1 MPRNN
6 KRSGVLANAR
16 TVKARKQV
24 VEDNYYKKVRK
35 WDSALE
41 DWEVKCQSLY
51 NPKGHSRTYEE
62 TALMLLLLKAK
73 LQALVDDRSYYDI
86 SWTKLEE
93 MVAMDLKVDV
103 KHVRQARKV
112 FDQDGCV
119 IVADTSTRGRG
130 SANYDQSIYK
140 KITIEHLTAMVVW
153 VDKQHSKGETVTNQR
168 VRNWFRTTY
177 QIEISKTRVSRHLNE
192 MGLRWRSAKPK
203 RRTVAEYRTEVLT
216 KFLLG
221 VDQYLKGEDNYVFVY
236 TDESYI
242 HNTHAMAN
250 SYFDSKESRIDRS
263 ASKGRRLCIMH
274 AITKDGPITELDSN
288 GFPVSDLKWVR
299 DTPHPTPRD
308 DGKLTCETLW
318 CADSN
323 TGDYHKN
330 LTSDIFMRWLKDKL
344 IPCFKRLYGNK
355 KMVLIADNAP
365 YHHKRAIGTLSSLKK
380 TELVTLMIQYDVE
393 YIDVPLTPKRMEA
406 LEDVDI
412 DGVTDLGDGYRI
424 EFDGEVFQQR
434 STSPFVPT
442 LNELQLG
449 FAAYLRDNNPQAL
462 ECLVERCLKDEGYDV
477 LWTPPYTPDLQPIET
492 YWAIG
497 KNRVAENY
505 YNGRSMKTTVEQL
518 REAWYGN
525 ETMANKALCR
535 IVQPAN
541 CSGITQKAISIAN
554 KRFIPLCPDLRGEL
568 GSLEATNTVGSSA
581 DFPIDLVV
589 ADYGAITIEDT
600 EDTEDTV
607 VDTVVDVDID

>member
-93 MVAMDLKVDV
+93 MVAMDLKV
-103 KHVRQARKV
+103 
-112 FDQDGCV
+112 
-119 IVADTSTRGRG
+119 
-130 SANYDQSIYK
+130 
-140 KITIEHLTAMVVW
+140 
-153 VDKQHSKGETVTNQR
+153 
-168 VRNWFRTTY
+168 
-177 QIEISKTRVSRHLNE
+177 
-192 MGLRWRSAKPK
+192 
-203 RRTVAEYRTEVLT
+203 
-216 KFLLG
+216 
-221 VDQYLKGEDNYVFVY
+221 
-236 TDESYI
+236 
-242 HNTHAMAN
+242 
-250 SYFDSKESRIDRS
+250 
-263 ASKGRRLCIMH
+263 
-274 AITKDGPITELDSN
+274 
-288 GFPVSDLKWVR
+288 
-299 DTPHPTPRD
+299 
-308 DGKLTCETLW
+308 
-318 CADSN
+318 
-323 TGDYHKN
+323 
-330 LTSDIFMRWLKDKL
+330 
-344 IPCFKRLYGNK
+344 
-355 KMVLIADNAP
+355 
-365 YHHKRAIGTLSSLKK
+365 
-380 TELVTLMIQYDVE
+380 
-393 YIDVPLTPKRMEA
+393 
-406 LEDVDI
+406 
-412 DGVTDLGDGYRI
+412 
-424 EFDGEVFQQR
+424 
-434 STSPFVPT
+434 VPT